1 MIAGHL
7 SAFIMYIP
15 KQYLNEDQDQIREF
29 LKNNAFG
36 ILICTGTGNPMA
48 THLPLEFEEGG
59 NGMGLLHGH
68 FARANPQWKHIGEG
82 EEVLCIFSGP
92 HCYISS
98 SWYQEE
104 EVPTWNYMA
113 VHVRGQYRKQS
124 EEELWASLHKL
135 VDTYEKDSDQPLSLH
150 QLSPGTLRQV
160 RGIVGFEI
168 SITSLEAVYKLS
180 QGREADH
187 PRIMDELRKRGG
199 ASASV
204 AEAMKRFNRS

>member
-1 MIAGHL
+1 
-7 SAFIMYIP
+7 MYIP
-15 KQYLNEDQDQIREF
+15 VQYRNEDPDQIREF

-36 ILICTGTGNPMA
+36 IITCNGTGSPMA
-48 THLPLEFEEGG
+48 THLPLEYEEGG

-68 FARANPQWKHIGEG
+68 FARANPQWKHIGDG
-82 EEVLCIFSGP
+82 EEVLCIFNGP
-92 HCYISS
+92 HCYVSS

-113 VHVRGQYRKQS
+113 VHARGRYRKQS

-135 VDTYEKDSDQPLSLH
+135 VDNYEKDSDQPISLH
-150 QLSPGTLRQV
+150 ELSPATLRQV

-187 PRIMDELRKRGG
+187 PRIMDELHKRGG
-199 ASASV
+199 AAGSV
-204 AEAMKRFNRS
+204 AEAMKRYNQT